1 MNRFFHEVRFPLE
14 VGAGCTF
21 GPSYSTD
28 IVTMPNGAEQR
39 NVNWTYPRCQGSV
52 SMGVKEEEDFYR
64 LLSFFH
70 NRCGRAYGFR
80 FFDYFDHEGN
90 REFLG
95 RGDGVNKTF
104 QLKKFYIDEEL
115 WIAKE
120 RKIVKPIGGTV
131 HLYFVPIGEEE
142 EFTWQRAVEIKKDE
156 EGTEQVMNWNVDTTT
171 GIVTFMDVAPV
182 NTLVMASFEFDV
194 PVRFDTDSMAANW
207 ELVQAAGWT
216 DIPLIELKF

>member
-1 MNRFFHEVRFPLE
+1 MSGYFHEVRFPLS

-39 NVNWTYPRCQGSV
+39 NVNWTYPRCSGSV
-52 SMGVKEEEDFYR
+52 SMGVKEEAEFYK
-64 LLSFFH
+64 LLTFFH
-70 NRCGRAYGFR
+70 NRCGKAYGFR

-95 RGDGVNKTF
+95 RGDGINRIF
-104 QLKKFYIDEEL
+104 QLRKFYIDEEL

-120 RKIVKPIGGTV
+120 RKIIKPIDGTI
-131 HLYFVPIGEEE
+131 HIYFVAIDEKE
-142 EFTWQRAVEIKKDE
+142 EFSWQRAVEIKHKQ
-156 EGTEQVMNWNVDTTT
+156 EGVEQLMNWSVDSTT
-171 GIVTFMDVAPV
+171 GLVTFTEAPSI

-216 DIPLIELKF
+216 EIPLIELKF